1 MNFCTLEKY
10 TTANK
15 LTEEEIADF
24 QEVFSLFDE
33 DGSVTISTKELES
46 VMAYLGQN
54 STEAGLQDLINEV
67 DIDGDGAIDFN
78 EFLTLMVGKSKEV
91 NLEKELIGAFRVFDR
106 DENGYIILGELKN
119 VMASVGERLSDEE
132 VMQMIREADI
142 DRDSQ
147 INYEE
152 FVAMMTLE

>member
-54 STEAGLQDLINEV
+54 STEAGLEDLINEV

-78 EFLTLMVGKSKEV
+78 EFLTLMVGKSKDV
-91 NLEKELIGAFRVFDR
+91 NLEVELIGAFRVFDR